1 MTGRWTLDSWRNRPA
16 AQMPIYPERAIPD
29 ARRPLTPPDARME
42 LSHLD
47 PFTLV
52 DSGDYPPLVV
62 VNRVCTLKS
71 HCAVAKR
78 RSRTSSHETQ

>member
-16 AQMPIYPERAIPD
+16 AQMPIYPEWAIPD

-47 PFTLV
+47 SFTLV